1 MSDIKYFIE
10 DLSVG
15 MDAFYERQVTRT
27 DIQAFADV
35 SGDDNPLHL
44 DEDYAA
50 QTMFNGCIAHGMLS
64 AGYISKI
71 LGTQMPG
78 PGTIYLSQSI
88 RFRAPVRPGDRVEA
102 RAKITGLDEVRRRVT
117 LACEC
122 KVGDIIVLDGEAMV
136 MVPSRNGNAAK

>member
-15 MDAFYERQVTRT
+15 MDASYERQVTRN

-88 RFRAPVRPGDRVEA
+88 RFRAPVRPGDTVEA
-102 RAKITGLDEVRRRVT
+102 RAEITGLDEVRRRVT

-122 KVGDIIVLDGEAMV
+122 KVGDKIVLDGEAMV
-136 MVPSRNGNAAK
+136 MVPSRNGSAAK